1 MPNQNSGMNTGSNNS
16 NQNNDCDN
24 NGFLKTKSYPLRF
37 NNNYALPFFAYGIF
51 KPGQLAYSRIE
62 KYVDIGKTDR
72 SPRRIPYKMI
82 TRDGVPLIEDKENNG
97 YYTMGYLI
105 YFKKGAEKHA
115 YHTISRTQ
123 GDALYDWKEI
133 EVDGIGTNVL
143 VGLHL
148 DRGIPEDEGVIYDF
162 KGEKDPL
169 FTHAISRVGR
179 TVKELE
185 KDDEKMEEYE
195 KKFSTNIQNFFK
207 IQLDYMLLWSAIERY
222 ASLKYDIGKDVK
234 AQFANEYSDIISQVI
249 KDNVNEERLVYN
261 SDTLWCN
268 KLDHED
274 PVGSLFYYYT
284 IRCNVVHNGK
294 DFQIWD
300 FDLLKKS
307 LVELYK
313 IFKQIFDKT
322 FPKNKTI

>member
-1 MPNQNSGMNTGSNNS
+1 MPKQNSGMNTGSNNS

-123 GDALYDWKEI
+123 GDALYDWKEMK
-133 EVDGIGTNVL
+133 VDKQKFNVL
-143 VGLHL
+143 VGLNL
-148 DRGIPEDEGVIYDF
+148 DRGIPEKTYALSEF
-162 KGEKDPL
+162 RGENDPL
-169 FTHAISRVGR
+169 FSYAIRKVGR
-179 TVKELE
+179 TVKQLE
-185 KDDEKMEEYE
+185 NDD
-195 KKFSTNIQNFFK
+195 KKFSANIQNFFK
-207 IQLDYMLLWSAIERY
+207 IQLDYMLLWSEIEGY
-222 ASLKYDIGKDVK
+222 ASLKYDIGRDVK
-234 AQFANEYSDIISQVI
+234 AEFANECSDLISNFI
-249 KDNVNEERLVYN
+249 KNNINEERIVYN
-261 SDTLWCN
+261 SDTLYCN
-268 KLDHED
+268 KLDPDD
-274 PVGSLFYYYT
+274 PVGSMFYYYT

-313 IFKQIFDKT
+313 IFIQVLGVT
-322 FPKNKTI
+322 FKRIK

>member
-1 MPNQNSGMNTGSNNS
+1 MSNSNSKNNIGITNS
-16 NQNNDCDN
+16 NQNKSNNCEND
-24 NGFLKTKSYPLRF
+24 GFEKTKVYPLTF
-37 NNNYALPFFAYGIF
+37 NKDYALPFFAYGLF

-62 KYVDIGKTDR
+62 KYVDIVKTDKT
-72 SPRRIPYKMI
+72 PRRIPYKMI
-82 TRDGVPLIEDKENNG
+82 TRDGVPLIEDKENNE

-105 YFKKGAEKHA
+105 YFKKGSEKQA
-115 YHTISRTQ
+115 YNTISKTR

-133 EVDGIGTNVL
+133 EVDDGDKFNVL

-148 DRGIPEDEGVIYDF
+148 DRGIPEDEYVIYDF
-162 KGEKDPL
+162 RGKNDPL
-169 FTHAISRVGR
+169 FSYAIRKVGR
-179 TVKELE
+179 TVKQLE
-185 KDDEKMEEYE
+185 NDD
-195 KKFSTNIQNFFK
+195 KKFSANIQNFFK

-234 AQFANEYSDIISQVI
+234 AQFAREYEDIICNVI
-249 KDNVNEERLVYN
+249 KNNVNEDRVVYN

-268 KLDHED
+268 KLDPD
-274 PVGSLFYYYT
+274 DSVGSMFYYYT

-294 DFQIWD
+294 DFQIED

-313 IFKQIFDKT
+313 IFKQVLDET
-322 FPKNKTI
+322 FEKDNKYK